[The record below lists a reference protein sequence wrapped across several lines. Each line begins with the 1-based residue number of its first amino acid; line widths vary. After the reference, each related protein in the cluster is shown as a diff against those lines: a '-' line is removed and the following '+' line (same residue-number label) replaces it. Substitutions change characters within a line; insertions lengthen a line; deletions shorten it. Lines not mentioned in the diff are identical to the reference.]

1 MATGRSVMPTTKFS
15 HVTRRSA
22 AASKGGTL
30 SAISGGAMTP
40 MPKNPAFDSPIL
52 FYRVAYVLMA
62 LIALE
67 LIRGSM
73 LEIWR
78 G

>member
-1 MATGRSVMPTTKFS
+1 MHLLSDPCFVAT
-15 HVTRRSA
+15 
-22 AASKGGTL
+22 
-30 SAISGGAMTP
+30 
-40 MPKNPAFDSPIL
+40 SPIL

-67 LIRGSM
+67 LIRGSV